1 MLRKLNNAKGFTLIE
16 LMVVVAIIG
25 IILAIAI
32 PYYIA
37 YKRTACDRAANADT
51 TRVGAGLERLG
62 NELVD
67 LNRNWDAIASTM
79 SDTQLPWFAGTYYG
93 WGGPNAKCDVHVYVD
108 TANLEVRGWAGRGSR
123 PAGMATRYV
132 YRVTLVGGTDMPATS
147 LDVSGLAGIG
157 PQTTC
162 YLTTMVQSDG
172 TLAAP
177 TGTTA
182 CSAITGTE

>member
-1 MLRKLNNAKGFTLIE
+1 MLRKLHNAKGFTLIE

-37 YKRTACDRAANADT
+37 YKRTACDRAANADVG
-51 TRVGAGLERLG
+51 RIGAGLERLG

-67 LNRNWDAIASTM
+67 LNFNWDAIASSMT
-79 SDTQLPWFAGTYYG
+79 DTQLPWFAGTYYG
-93 WGGPNAKCDVHVYVD
+93 WGGPNAKCDVHVFVD

-123 PAGMATRYV
+123 PAGANTRYV
-132 YRVTLVGGTDMPATS
+132 YRVTLVGGTDMPATT
-147 LDVSGLAGIG
+147 VTGPAAGQG

-162 YLTTMVQSDG
+162 YLTSMVSSSGALSQPS
-172 TLAAP
+172 
-177 TGTTA
+177 GTTS

>member
-51 TRVGAGLERLG
+51 TRIGAGLERLG

-67 LNRNWDAIASTM
+67 LNFNWDAIASSMT
-79 SDTQLPWFAGTYYG
+79 DTQLPWFAGTYYG
-93 WGGPNAKCDVHVYVD
+93 WGGPNAKCDVHVFVD
-108 TANLEVRGWAGRGSR
+108 AANLEVRGWAGRGSR
-123 PAGMATRYV
+123 PAGPTTRYV
-132 YRVTLVGGTDMPATS
+132 YRVTLVGGTDMPATT
-147 LDVSGLAGIG
+147 VTAPSGGLG
-157 PQTTC
+157 PVTTC
-162 YLTTMVQSDG
+162 YSSSMVDSAG
-172 TLAAP
+172 SLSAP
-177 TGTTA
+177 SRTVA